1 MKRIYILYILSL
13 CALSASS
20 QQSAMLEKYRSMAV
34 EYSHDLKAAEKNL
47 SASIELEKAA
57 RADLKPK
64 LSGDAS
70 FQYTGNP
77 LELSLRLP
85 GMEKAV
91 ELQGRDT
98 KYGASLTLMQ
108 PLYTG
113 GRLLENIRMAQHQ
126 HSLATHQQEQLLSD
140 VCFQTDIQYWNTV
153 ARKEIAGIVTDYR
166 NSIASLVQ
174 TIRER
179 VEVSLV
185 NPQELLMA
193 EVKLNDADFQL
204 LQARKELETGVMAF
218 NSLIGL
224 PLEEATP
231 MDSLVPPVS
240 LPDSAR
246 LSSALTR
253 PEIKMAHDRIRMAES
268 SLKLNDSKY
277 KPQLYIGVDG
287 SYSSPGYD
295 LRADLDPNY
304 AVYATVSVPLF
315 EWGKRRNEKRANR
328 QKIGMAKDNLN
339 EIQDKVNLEI
349 QTARLS
355 LSQAM
360 EQVELSRQ
368 SLEKAHEN
376 ERQAMERYNEG
387 EISIVEVIEAQAYR
401 QNAEINHVQAKTAAQ
416 GQYSAL
422 TKALNLKS
430 EAKRS

>member
-349 QTARLS
+349 QTARPS

-422 TKALNLKS
+422 TKALNLYK
-430 EAKRS
+430 